1 MLDYSKFV
9 EIPSSRLVD
18 IWIYYVHLQGDVF
31 KFGVFSNQQSNHPPQ
46 IFRLPSQKTMTK
58 QQQLSQGVV
67 SPGR

>member
-31 KFGVFSNQQSNHPPQ
+31 KLGVFSNQQSNHPPRSLDYHLRRQ
-46 IFRLPSQKTMTK
+46 
-58 QQQLSQGVV
+58 
-67 SPGR
+67 